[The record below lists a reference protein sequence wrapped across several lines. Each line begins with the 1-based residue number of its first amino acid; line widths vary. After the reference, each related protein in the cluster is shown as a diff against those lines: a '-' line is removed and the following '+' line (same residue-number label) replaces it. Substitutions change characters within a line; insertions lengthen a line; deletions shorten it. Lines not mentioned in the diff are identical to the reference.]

1 MTTRTGA
8 RHADLYS
15 LPEIYDILHAP
26 GTRDEAAAVLR
37 IARAHGLRGPLTL
50 LEPACGTARHLRV
63 LAALGHTVIGFDKS
77 RAMIRE
83 AKRLMPP
90 SARATLFTGDMARF
104 AHRLRPSSVHAAFNL
119 INTIRHL
126 DRDAQMLA
134 HLAGLRDILV
144 PNGIA
149 ILGVSLCAYGL
160 ERETEDVWTGR
171 RGPCRVTQV
180 VQYLPPSRRER
191 RERVVS
197 HLTIDRNGRTHHVDS
212 AYHLRSYNL
221 AQWRRVLD
229 RARFRVIRVVDQDG
243 RDTPP
248 VEPGYALWV
257 TAPEAS
263 RSTKSRTR

>member
-1 MTTRTGA
+1 MAIHPRARRT
-8 RHADLYS
+8 DLYT

-26 GTRDEAAAVLR
+26 GTREEATAVLR
-37 IARAHGLRGPLTL
+37 LARAHGLRGPLTL

-63 LAALGHTVIGFDKS
+63 LARQGHTVIGFDRS

-83 AKRLMPP
+83 AKRLMPDG
-90 SARATLFTGDMARF
+90 SRASLFVGDMARF
-104 AHRLRPSSVHAAFNL
+104 AHRLKPSSVHAAFNL

-126 DRDAQMLA
+126 DRDAEMLA
-134 HLAGLRDILV
+134 HFTGLREVLS
-144 PNGIA
+144 PGGIA

-160 ERETEDVWTGR
+160 ERETEDFWTGR
-171 RGPCRVTQV
+171 RGACRVTQAI
-180 VQYLPPSRRER
+180 QYLPPGQRER
-191 RERVVS
+191 KERVLS
-197 HLTIDRNGRTHHVDS
+197 HLTIERHGRTRHVDS

-229 RARFRVIRVVDQDG
+229 RAGFDVLRVVDQDA

-257 TAPEAS
+257 TAPAAS
-263 RSTKSRTR
+263 RSRE